1 MSQAS
6 TKVQND
12 TSTTPLTCGIVMP
25 ISAIDGCSADHWS
38 DVKAIIQEAVESI
51 ASPKFSSR
59 LVSDADDIG
68 VIQKRIVQGVYTSDV
83 LVCDVSAKNS
93 NVMFELGMRL
103 AFDRPTV
110 IIKDDKT
117 DYSFDTS
124 IIEHIPYPRDLRFSR
139 IVSFKKQLAE
149 KVLATYQAALKNPD
163 HSTFLKNFGTF
174 KVAHLDQK
182 EASSEQVVLEMLSD
196 LQREVSQLRRQ
207 PTSRARA
214 SVDMS
219 EQVASIVKTLIDF
232 RRKDPALQLS
242 ADDSMVERLIA
253 HKELDLTKGIESRA
267 LFTEAV
273 DQACAIA
280 RSFGE
285 PQRSLTR

>member
-1 MSQAS
+1 MAQEDP
-6 TKVQND
+6 KVQPD
-12 TSTTPLTCGIVMP
+12 KAAAPLTCGIVMP
-25 ISAIDGCSADHWS
+25 ISAIDGCSAEHWS
-38 DVKAIIQEAVESI
+38 DVKAIIQESVESI
-51 ASPKFSSR
+51 TSPKFTSR

-93 NVMFELGMRL
+93 NVIFELGMRL

-139 IVSFKKQLAE
+139 IVSFKKQLAD
-149 KVLATYQAALKNPD
+149 KVLATYLAAKKSPD

-182 EASSEQVVLEMLSD
+182 EASGEQVVLEMLSD

-207 PTSRARA
+207 PTSRSR
-214 SVDMS
+214 VNIDMS
-219 EQVASIVKTLIDF
+219 EQIALIVKTLIEL
-232 RRKDPALQLS
+232 RRKEPGLQLS
-242 ADDSMVERLIA
+242 ADESLVERLVS
-253 HKELDLTKGIESRA
+253 HNDPDLTRGIPSKA
-267 LFTEAV
+267 MFTEAV
-273 DQACAIA
+273 EQACAIA
-280 RSFGE
+280 RSF
-285 PQRSLTR
+285 P

>member
-1 MSQAS
+1 MSQ
-6 TKVQND
+6 TKVPSDN
-12 TSTTPLTCGIVMP
+12 SSLPLTCGLVMP
-25 ISAIDGCSADHWS
+25 ISAIDGCSAEHWS
-38 DVKAIIQEAVESI
+38 DVKAIVQESIESI
-51 ASPKFSSR
+51 AAPKFSSR

-149 KVLATYQAALKNPD
+149 KVLATYLAAQKNPD

-174 KVAHLDQK
+174 KVAHLDEK

-207 PTSRARA
+207 PTTRSRA

-219 EQVASIVKTLIDF
+219 DQIATIVKTLLEL
-232 RRKDPALQLS
+232 RRKEPNLQLS
-242 ADDSMVERLIA
+242 PDEALVERLIS
-253 HKELDLTKGIESRA
+253 HKEPDLTKGVPTRA
-267 LFTEAV
+267 MFGEAV
-273 DQACAIA
+273 EQACALA
-280 RSFGE
+280 RAFG
-285 PQRSLTR
+285 